1 MKYLSL
7 FILGLILCAVMAL
20 GSVLPGV
27 TAHEDDGMERIADLN
42 RENTLRPS
50 RYSVSGSREGR
61 QVMVGVLPLSRRQ
74 KIVAELAH
82 WNGEK
87 LVSLKDKKLADNNAI
102 EIDGIRFQTLLTD
115 IPILEEALSLPP
127 EKHLFRIPDK
137 PDRETIFYP
146 TLRLTNQTK
155 NNILFGRFGIIK
167 LSLVRPDGELTK
179 VGDYYAV
186 SLSMN
191 PAAVGS
197 VLAKPGD
204 SVNFLTEVTLLWK
217 DNKLTLRFAHSPQ
230 NLFYL
235 GNIQPGEYKIQLT
248 YDNQSDEVD
257 WSDAPPVSIIN
268 GVLVQL
274 PYPSEPKPSP
284 RVVWKGTATT
294 PFVKFR
300 IAE

>member
-7 FILGLILCAVMAL
+7 FILVLILCAVMAL

-42 RENTLRPS
+42 RENTLGPS
-50 RYSVSGSREGR
+50 RYSVSGSRQG
-61 QVMVGVLPLSRRQ
+61 QVTVGVLPLSRRQ
-74 KIVAELAH
+74 KIVAELAD

-87 LVSLKDKKLADNNAI
+87 LVSLKDKDLADSNVI
-102 EIDGIRFQTLLTD
+102 EIDGIRFQTLLID
-115 IPILEEALSLPP
+115 IPVLEDALSLPP

-137 PDRETIFYP
+137 PDGETIFYP
-146 TLRLTNQTK
+146 TLRITNQTK

-167 LSLVRPDGELTK
+167 LSLVRPDGELTT
-179 VGDYYAV
+179 VGDYYAL

-191 PAAVGS
+191 PAAMGS

-217 DNKLTLRFAHSPQ
+217 DDKLTLRFAHNPH

-248 YDNQSDEVD
+248 YNNKSDEVD
-257 WSDAPPVSIIN
+257 WIDNSPFSIIIE
-268 GVLVQL
+268 GKRRYYT
-274 PYPSEPKPSP
+274 PPPTPPP

-300 IAE
+300 IAQ